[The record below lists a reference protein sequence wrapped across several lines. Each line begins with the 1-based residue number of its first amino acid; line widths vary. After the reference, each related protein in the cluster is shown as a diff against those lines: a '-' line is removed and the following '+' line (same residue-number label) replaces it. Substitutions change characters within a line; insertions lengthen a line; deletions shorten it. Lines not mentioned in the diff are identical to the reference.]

1 MKNIDEIIKSNTD
14 KPFNKNEWAE
24 RKQNERNEAYI
35 LIDSTA
41 LDIINNSDKFKQYLD
56 IQSKFDKYSV
66 GNCLLITAQKP
77 NAIKLKDFNAWK
89 ESGGYV
95 NKNEKG
101 IIILEPGESYEK
113 SDGTVSQ
120 SFNPKRLFDITQ
132 TNIKEKPETNS
143 YDEKLL
149 LQALLYEC
157 PIEVKVEDKLE
168 SNKIAEWKQEDNTL
182 YVGRD
187 SDTTAIFNAI
197 SKELA
202 KSSFDSNNSSEI
214 IDFKSNCISYIISK
228 KYNLDSSNIQIN
240 NIPESFKDLTS
251 KEVRNELSEIRNVME
266 DINSRMTQY
275 FESISKNNKNKDYE
289 R

>member
-41 LDIINNSDKFKQYLD
+41 LYIINNSDKFKQYLD

-66 GNCLLITAQKP
+66 GNCLLITAQKS

-132 TNIKEKPETNS
+132 TNIKEKPKTNS

>member
-132 TNIKEKPETNS
+132 TNIKEKPKTNI

-214 IDFKSNCISYIISK
+214 IDFKANCISYIISK

-266 DINSRMTQY
+266 DVNSRMTQY

>member
-1 MKNIDEIIKSNTD
+1 MENIDEIIKNNTD

-66 GNCLLITAQKP
+66 GNCLLIAAQKP

-132 TNIKEKPETNS
+132 TNIKEKPKTNS

-187 SDTTAIFNAI
+187 SDTTAIFNSI

>member
-132 TNIKEKPETNS
+132 TNIKEKPKTNS

-214 IDFKSNCISYIISK
+214 IDFKANCISYIISK

>member
-66 GNCLLITAQKP
+66 GNCLLIMAQKP

-89 ESGGYV
+89 ESGAYV

-132 TNIKEKPETNS
+132 TNIKEKPKTNS